1 MGMLD
6 DTALFVA
13 VVQQGGF
20 SHAARHL
27 GLSAGLV
34 SRRIAHLESK
44 LGVTLL
50 KRTTR
55 QLHLTSE
62 GKLFW
67 QHSYRIQQE
76 LNTALTL
83 IQSSAKKPKGLIRI
97 SAPFYFGRH
106 YLTPLLS
113 QFLDDFQDIKID
125 LVLNNQKL
133 DLVKEHL
140 DLVIRG
146 AGYMDDETM
155 LKDSSLQMRL
165 ITKEKICLYASAEY
179 LLKHGEPKLVDELLN
194 HRIISCMNSS
204 HINHEKWNY
213 TYHNKQGSIT
223 FEPQFHCND
232 IDSALIACI
241 NGYGVGKFTDFN
253 ARIALQQQQLQ
264 PILTKYD
271 FGFYHLYAI
280 YPHQHALPQ
289 RTRLLLDFIM
299 AHLKSS

>member
-27 GLSAGLV
+27 GLSSGLV

-55 QLHLTSE
+55 QLHLTPE

-76 LNTALTL
+76 LNEALSL

-97 SAPFYFGRH
+97 SAPSYFGRH

-125 LVLNNQKL
+125 LVLDNQKL
-133 DLVKEHL
+133 DLVKEQL

-146 AGYMDDETM
+146 AGYMDNETM

-165 ITKEKICLYASAEY
+165 ITKEKICLYASTEY
-179 LLKHGEPKLVDELLN
+179 LLKHGEPKLIDELLN
-194 HRIISCMNSS
+194 HRIISCMNLN
-204 HINHEKWNY
+204 HINQEKWNY
-213 TYHNKQGSIT
+213 TYDNKHGSVT
-223 FEPQFHCND
+223 FEPQFNCND
-232 IDSALIACI
+232 IDSALIACV
-241 NGYGVGKFTDFN
+241 NGCGIGKFTDFN
-253 ARIALQQQQLQ
+253 AKIALQQGQLR

-280 YPHQHALPQ
+280 YPHQQALPR

-299 AHLKSS
+299 THLKPS

>member
-1 MGMLD
+1 MLD

-34 SRRIAHLESK
+34 SRRIAHLEAK

-62 GKLFW
+62 GHLFW
-67 QHSYRIQQE
+67 EHAHRIQQE
-76 LNTALTL
+76 LDSALTL
-83 IQSSAKKPKGLIRI
+83 IQSSAKKPKGLIRV

-106 YLTPLLS
+106 YLTPLLIK
-113 QFLDDFQDIKID
+113 FLDDFKDIKID
-125 LVLNNQKL
+125 LVLNNQKI
-133 DLVKEHL
+133 DLVKEHI

-146 AGYMDDETM
+146 AGYMDDETT

-179 LLKHGEPKLVDELLN
+179 LLKQGKPEFVDELLN
-194 HRIISCMNSS
+194 HRIVSCMSS
-204 HINHEKWNY
+204 DHANQETWNY
-213 TYHNKQGSIT
+213 KDNNQNRCFT
-223 FEPQFHCND
+223 FEPKFNCND
-232 IDSALIACI
+232 IESALSACI
-241 NGYGVGKFTDFN
+241 NGYGIGKFTDLN
-253 ARIALQQQQLQ
+253 VRIALQQQQLQ
-264 PILTKYD
+264 PILTKYN

-280 YPHQHALPQ
+280 YPHQQILPK
-289 RTRLLLDFIM
+289 RTRLLLDFII
-299 AHLKSS
+299 AHFKTY